1 MRVRVVAASIPRIV
15 EYRRRWTGPAKGF
28 VVGDVHPTSGDI
40 GLAGGK
46 DGDGGV
52 IAVEPLGREDVT
64 LQCGQ
69 NRTEGET
76 GSPHGIGHGR

>member
-1 MRVRVVAASIPRIV
+1 MRLRMLAASIPRIV
-15 EYRRRWTGPAKGF
+15 EHRRRRAGSTKGF
-28 VVGDVHPTSGDI
+28 VVGDVDPTSGDV

-64 LQCGQ
+64 LQGGQ